1 MTKHLN
7 QDKLDWLPLRTWPPH
22 SYNSWWSKF
31 IKTNWN
37 NWHEI
42 LLNNWKWEHYFNII
56 LKDPNCDLCIKS
68 FFRTGVKVLT
78 ESGEKYVWYDLLIQS
93 CLDLKCKINRE
104 KIETLD
110 PCCSSLDFKWW
121 QMPPVTSQLTQVT
134 ILKILNIQTDTFYV
148 WLWLGDNCLAC
159 TFCLIAIL
167 RCMQCP

>member
-1 MTKHLN
+1 MSSPKLGLIKMTKHLN

-110 PCCSSLDFKWW
+110 PHCSSLDFKWW
-121 QMPPVTSQLTQVT
+121 QMRAVTFV
-134 ILKILNIQTDTFYV
+134 LK
-148 WLWLGDNCLAC
+148 LGAGPAC
-159 TFCLIAIL
+159 ISSPSTRQRRREISGE
-167 RCMQCP
+167 

>member
-56 LKDPNCDLCIKS
+56 LKDPNCDLCTKS
-68 FFRTGVKVLT
+68 FFRTGRKVLT

-121 QMPPVTSQLTQVT
+121 QMVTVTFVLKLGARNGGDLSWMCLNLHLTPSS
-134 ILKILNIQTDTFYV
+134 
-148 WLWLGDNCLAC
+148 LAM
-159 TFCLIAIL
+159 ANQ
-167 RCMQCP
+167 RN